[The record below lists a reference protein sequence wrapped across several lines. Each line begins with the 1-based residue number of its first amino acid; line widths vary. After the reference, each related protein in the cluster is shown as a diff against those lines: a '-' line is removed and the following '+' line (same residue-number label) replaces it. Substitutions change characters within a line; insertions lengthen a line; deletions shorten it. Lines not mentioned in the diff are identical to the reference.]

1 MANSATYT
9 MQMETT
15 YIVRQLSYLSIKT
28 GSNLWDVVKS
38 FKSDLV
44 FLWSAWPAR
53 LVNSSSVVLVALRGD
68 IGTVL
73 SLVQREGTDYATVV

>member
-1 MANSATYT
+1 MASSTTYT

-38 FKSDLV
+38 FKSDLM
-44 FLWSAWPAR
+44 FLWSALPAR
-53 LVNSSSVVLVALRGD
+53 LVNSSSVVLVALHGD
-68 IGTVL
+68 IRTVL